1 MDWFDMKNLI
11 RIVFEI
17 YLTRRKKSRLYL
29 AYLLFSGLTKPM
41 NSVLSKIKGPSI
53 RVHGG
58 GWGYSPFF
66 IVAFPLLKFDPPGW
80 PPTKV
85 FRKCLIIKMQLY
97 PKISQVKLTL
107 LLSKFRLSYSA
118 RVKKNL
124 MRTYGSFEKL
134 VKLNGQSA
142 HI

>member
-1 MDWFDMKNLI
+1 MKNLI

-58 GWGYSPFF
+58 GMGIFPFLYSGLPPFE
-66 IVAFPLLKFDPPGW
+66 IRPTRMTSHQGFPKMFDNKNAIIPENSPGKID
-80 PPTKV
+80 PTP
-85 FRKCLIIKMQLY
+85 F
-97 PKISQVKLTL
+97 KI
-107 LLSKFRLSYSA
+107 
-118 RVKKNL
+118 
-124 MRTYGSFEKL
+124 
-134 VKLNGQSA
+134 
-142 HI
+142 